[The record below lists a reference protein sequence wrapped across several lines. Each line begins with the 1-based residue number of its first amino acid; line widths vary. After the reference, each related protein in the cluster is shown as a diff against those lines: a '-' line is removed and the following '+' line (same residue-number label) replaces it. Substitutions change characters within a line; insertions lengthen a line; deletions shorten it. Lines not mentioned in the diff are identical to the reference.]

1 MIKCENQNNNDN
13 NNHSGFTLMEV
24 IVAILLL
31 SIFVLAASGVL
42 LDSQRGWNSMYDRT
56 FSEVMTASHTA
67 KRVFEATV
75 RKSSVSELSIDT
87 SGKWVEVHYYDD
99 DTSTFLD
106 CYARFY
112 YSGTKLYV
120 ERGWLNPSN
129 PSNPRGI
136 LSTSIV
142 CENVSNCIFKRSG
155 KYVYM
160 MITLNDGS
168 HSIVVG
174 SSAILHNS

>member
-1 MIKCENQNNNDN
+1 
-13 NNHSGFTLMEV
+13 ME
-24 IVAILLL
+24 ILVAILIL
-31 SIFVLAASGVL
+31 SIFVLASSGVL
-42 LDSQRGWNSMYDRT
+42 LDSQRGWNLMYDRT
-56 FSEVMTASHTA
+56 FSEVVTAGHIA

-75 RKSSVSELSIDT
+75 RKSSISELSIDT
-87 SGKWVEVHYYDD
+87 SWKWVEVHYYDD
-99 DTSTFLD
+99 DASTFLD

-112 YSGTKLYV
+112 HSGTNLYV

-129 PSNPRGI
+129 PSNPRGT

-160 MITLNDGS
+160 MITLNNGS
-168 HSIVVG
+168 QSLVVG
-174 SSAILHNS
+174 SSAILHNN

>member
-1 MIKCENQNNNDN
+1 MIKCKNQNNNN
-13 NNHSGFTLMEV
+13 GNNHSGFTLMEV
-24 IVAILLL
+24 VVAILIL

-42 LDSQRGWNSMYDRT
+42 VDSQRGWNLMYDRT
-56 FSEVMTASHTA
+56 FSEVVTAGHIA
-67 KRVFEATV
+67 KRVFEANV
-75 RKSSVSELSIDT
+75 RKSSISEFSIDA

-106 CYARFY
+106 CYSRFY
-112 YSGTKLYV
+112 HSGTKLYV
-120 ERGWLNPSN
+120 ERGWLNPN
-129 PSNPRGI
+129 DPSNPKGA

-142 CENVSNCIFKRSG
+142 CENVTNCVFKQSG

-168 HSIVVG
+168 QSLVTG
-174 SSAILHNS
+174 SSAILHNN

>member
-1 MIKCENQNNNDN
+1 MIKCKNQNNNN
-13 NNHSGFTLMEV
+13 GNNHSGFTLMEV
-24 IVAILLL
+24 VVAILIL

-42 LDSQRGWNSMYDRT
+42 VDSQRGWNLMYDRT
-56 FSEVMTASHTA
+56 FSEVVTAGHVA

-75 RKSSVSELSIDT
+75 RKSSTSELSIDT
-87 SGKWVEVHYYDD
+87 SGKWIEVHYYDD
-99 DTSTFLD
+99 DASTFLD

-120 ERGWLNPSN
+120 ERGWLNPN
-129 PSNPRGI
+129 DPSNSKGI

-160 MITLNDGS
+160 MITLNNGS
-168 HSIVVG
+168 QSLVIG
-174 SSAILHNS
+174 SSARLHNS